1 MPLEAGQEKKVLVLV
16 VDDEPRLLKFMT
28 IDLRLRGFD
37 VITAGSGGAA
47 LDMVRDAGPDI
58 ILLDIIMPQ
67 MDGFEVLNQLR
78 EFSEAPVIAISSDIE
93 NRTPALGRGASD
105 FFVKPFRT
113 MEVVDS
119 MNRLLA

>member
-1 MPLEAGQEKKVLVLV
+1 VAGEEKKIRVLI
-16 VDDEPRLLKFMT
+16 VDDEPKVLKFMT
-28 IDLRLRGFD
+28 IDLKLRGFD

-47 LDMVRDAGPDI
+47 LDVARDSGPDI
-58 ILLDIIMPQ
+58 IILDIIMPQ
-67 MDGFEVLNQLR
+67 MDGFEVLNRLR
-78 EFSEAPVIAISSDIE
+78 EFCEVPVIAISSDIE
-93 NRTPALGRGASD
+93 NRTPALGCGASD